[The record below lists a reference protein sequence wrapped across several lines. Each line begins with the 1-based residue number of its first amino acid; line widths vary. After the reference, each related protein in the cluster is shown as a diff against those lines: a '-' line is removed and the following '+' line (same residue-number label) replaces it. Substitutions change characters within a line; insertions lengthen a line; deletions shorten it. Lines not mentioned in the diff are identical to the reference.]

1 MERIQRWLR
10 CPVRAEIIVGPG
22 EILPIVDGEIHVV
35 QRMMRGTVDEL
46 FRPMA
51 RDHVTVVNQDG
62 PDLDSTEEG
71 HVKMSL
77 HWTNEDKDA
86 IEG

>member
-10 CPVRAEIIVGPG
+10 CPVRAEIVVGPG
-22 EILPIVDGEIHVV
+22 EVLPIVDGEVHMVQCVV
-35 QRMMRGTVDEL
+35 RGTVDEL
-46 FRPMA
+46 LRPMA

-77 HWTNEDKDA
+77 HWTNKDEDA
-86 IEG
+86 FEC